1 MPEIRTS
8 HTLQAPAARVW
19 ALLEDFGAIERWWP
33 KDGPIRIASVTID
46 GDGLGMVRHIL
57 NEGASRPIEE
67 RLDFLDRDARRLVL
81 SIVGQRPSGLT
92 GYLAEGEVVD
102 LGDGTCRM
110 NYRVL
115 FTVEPTLDEQQ
126 VRRGLLATY
135 AMMFSGLEAAARR
148 D

>member
-1 MPEIRTS
+1 M
-8 HTLQAPAARVW
+8 W

-33 KDGPIRIASVTID
+33 KDGPIRIASVANRRRPASGWCGTSC
-46 GDGLGMVRHIL
+46 
-57 NEGASRPIEE
+57 NEGASRPIDE
-67 RLDFLDRDARRLVL
+67 RLDFLDRDARRWC
-81 SIVGQRPSGLT
+81 SRSSGSGPSGLT

-115 FTVEPTLDEQQ
+115 FTIEPTLDEQQ